1 MENKKIKLSNE
12 EIKKLKINTKDKKYI
27 LFLDELNRLL
37 NIEIQKGKYE
47 K

>member
-1 MENKKIKLSNE
+1 MKKIKLSNE

-37 NIEIQKGKYE
+37 NIEIQKGKYD

>member
-37 NIEIQKGKYE
+37 NIEIQKGKYD